1 MCDKDED
8 NLMKQLQCVGDDG
21 GVSDGDDD
29 KDSDS
34 SNSDDPD
41 GSI

>member
-1 MCDKDED
+1 MCDQDED
-8 NLMKQLQCVGDDG
+8 NLMKQLQGVGDDG

-29 KDSDS
+29 KDTDS